1 MKVNLNGTRWLA
13 VKRLCYAKPYLG
25 GLGLGDAIV
34 SFVLTIL
41 IIGFVGYL
49 TVTRKDM
56 PKENE

>member
-1 MKVNLNGTRWLA
+1 LWF
-13 VKRLCYAKPYLG
+13 AKPYLG
-25 GLGLGDAIV
+25 GLGLGDAKV

-41 IIGFVGYL
+41 IIGFAGYM